1 MGYLTLSVNVGQPA
15 CRARFFSFFA
25 PKKQCGLYLDW
36 AKAAK
41 KDLCLSG
48 KGLAYNV
55 TVVDVAGDVP
65 RIDDRVA
72 AEPDARLLKAGAAQ
86 ATPLWRGVPDRSGNA
101 PPLYHGPR
109 RPVNP
114 DG

>member
-1 MGYLTLSVNVGQPA
+1 MGYLTLSSTSVNPHAG
-15 CRARFFSFFA
+15 RASFSFCA
-25 PKKQCGLYLDW
+25 PKKQCGLYLDK

-55 TVVDVAGDVP
+55 TVVGAAGDAP

-72 AEPDARLLKAGAAQ
+72 AELA
-86 ATPLWRGVPDRSGNA
+86 W
-101 PPLYHGPR
+101 
-109 RPVNP
+109 
-114 DG
+114 